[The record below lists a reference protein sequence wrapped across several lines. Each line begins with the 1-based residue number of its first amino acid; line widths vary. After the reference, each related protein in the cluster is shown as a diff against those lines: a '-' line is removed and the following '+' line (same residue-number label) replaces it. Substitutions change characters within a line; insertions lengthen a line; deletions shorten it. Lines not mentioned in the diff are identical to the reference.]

1 MSNPQDL
8 EQIDPADM
16 AALSAY
22 LAQSVPDEP
31 IKEDEPKGDSPN
43 ADDAVDPP
51 KDLPKDPAEDKG
63 ATPGAEVKSD
73 PTGILLKDGKTVAPY
88 SVLQGEREKRRQAQ
102 QEAQT
107 EREQREAAEAKA
119 RELEQAIAE
128 MQAAKPNSKAATEAA
143 ALFTPEELA
152 EIEADFPALKKL
164 TDAFSK
170 QADVINDLREKLT
183 TQPKAEPAKADKP
196 DAKPKQAQ
204 PTEADD
210 DAADTAAAAL
220 HADISSRPL
229 LSKWMAKGGALWA
242 EAVEVDKALV
252 ADPTW
257 RGKPR
262 AERFAEV
269 EKRVAADNDI
279 PFPQATKQPA
289 ATKKATEP
297 EEVTPPTLSDLP
309 GKTPVR
315 EEDMANSMSAHE
327 LRGVME
333 KMTDD
338 QIAAF
343 LARAG

>member
-8 EQIDPADM
+8 EQIDPLDM
-16 AALSAY
+16 AALSAH
-22 LAQSVPDEP
+22 LAQSVADEP
-31 IKEDEPKGDSPN
+31 IKEDEPEGDSPE
-43 ADDAVDPP
+43 
-51 KDLPKDPAEDKG
+51 AEDKAAPAKDTPKEPAKDDG
-63 ATPGAEVKSD
+63 APPGAEVKSD

-88 SVLQGEREKRRQAQ
+88 SVLQGEREKRRLAQ

-107 EREQREAAEAKA
+107 EREQRQAAETKA
-119 RELEQAIAE
+119 SELEQAIAE
-128 MQAAKPNSKAATEAA
+128 MRAAKPNSKAATEAA

-164 TDAFSK
+164 TDAFAK
-170 QADVINDLREKLT
+170 QADVISDLREKVT
-183 TQPKAEPAKADKP
+183 AKPEPKAEVRPEPKKAAPEP
-196 DAKPKQAQ
+196 DDD
-204 PTEADD
+204 EAD
-210 DAADTAAAAL
+210 AAAAEL
-220 HADISSRPL
+220 HQALSARPL
-229 LSKWMAKGGALWA
+229 LSKWQAKGGALWA
-242 EAVEVDKALV
+242 EAVQADKALL

-257 RGKPR
+257 NGKPL

-289 ATKKATEP
+289 AKKAVEP
-297 EEVTPPTLSDLP
+297 EESTPPTLSDLP

-315 EEDMANSMSAHE
+315 EEDMANSMSPHE

-333 KMTDD
+333 KWTDE
-338 QIAAF
+338 QINAF